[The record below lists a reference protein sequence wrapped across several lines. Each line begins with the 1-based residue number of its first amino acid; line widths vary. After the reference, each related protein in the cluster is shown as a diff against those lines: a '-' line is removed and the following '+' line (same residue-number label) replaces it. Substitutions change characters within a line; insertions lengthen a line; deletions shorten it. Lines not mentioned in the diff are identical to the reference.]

1 MLIAVQYVVSAVALI
16 LLATY
21 YLLASIP
28 FAYYHFLQFPHFWW
42 LPIFITFP
50 PGVFAVALALAL
62 PRSRAVATPLRPWI
76 RYVAIAGVTT
86 TACMAAVGF
95 APVLLTSEIAAT
107 LAFLPLAF
115 LTAASGI
122 TIAGATS
129 GVNETTPLR
138 PDGAAVC
145 SVAAIAGLLIGVAYA
160 AESAARGAALTL
172 GRTEFATAAAVSIAA
187 HTICFAG
194 AALVVAS
201 ARRFARRWANRSV
214 EAAAAAVCAAVAV
227 AVLVRRSLLSALI
240 LSDSRAALVA
250 MAVGLAV
257 VSAIWA
263 ANTGT
268 RRSPRPPRGF
278 SAAVALT
285 ALGVLIV
292 VLPRMIVLADWGGT
306 LQKILVVFAWVA
318 AVTFVAGTS
327 FRIRR
332 TAIALVVV
340 FAAASTAVAARHP
353 NPGAREQRP
362 LDLSL
367 AVDRYATFD
376 ASLGVLLDV
385 FHPMVSDGNY
395 FSTLRAAGDATD
407 DRSL

>member
-16 LLATY
+16 LVATY

-42 LPIFITFP
+42 LPIFITFHP
-50 PGVFAVALALAL
+50 VVFAVALALAL

-76 RYVAIAGVTT
+76 RYVAIAGMTT

-95 APVLLTSEIAAT
+95 APVLLTVEIAAT

-115 LTAASGI
+115 LTAASAI

-129 GVNETTPLR
+129 GGVNETTPLR
-138 PDGAAVC
+138 SDGAAVC
-145 SVAAIAGLLIGVAYA
+145 SVAPIAGLLIGVAYA

-227 AVLVRRSLLSALI
+227 AVLVRRSLLSAL
-240 LSDSRAALVA
+240 
-250 MAVGLAV
+250 
-257 VSAIWA
+257 
-263 ANTGT
+263 
-268 RRSPRPPRGF
+268 
-278 SAAVALT
+278 
-285 ALGVLIV
+285 
-292 VLPRMIVLADWGGT
+292 
-306 LQKILVVFAWVA
+306 
-318 AVTFVAGTS
+318 
-327 FRIRR
+327 
-332 TAIALVVV
+332 
-340 FAAASTAVAARHP
+340 
-353 NPGAREQRP
+353 
-362 LDLSL
+362 
-367 AVDRYATFD
+367 
-376 ASLGVLLDV
+376 
-385 FHPMVSDGNY
+385 
-395 FSTLRAAGDATD
+395 
-407 DRSL
+407 